1 MKRRIK
7 ALDYRQ
13 KWIFLIMG
21 AMVLVF
27 TILYPVTIS
36 RVGFS
41 YRNTILVPEDE
52 NGITVYSGKIQG
64 EAASFTVSPDKTVT
78 FHYGDLTYGPYTVKE
93 DPQAVPE
100 SVDLADSLSGVEIW
114 RQDSRLFRGGARK
127 LDQHGWLLYYEN
139 GEPYGLEI
147 KITTGGNSAAQME
160 PSLATILDL
169 TMGPELTHKGHWLPW
184 FLGILLCVV
193 NAVSILYADE
203 LFRFWLSFR
212 IESPELAEPTDLE
225 ITGRYFGW
233 IAMLIGIF
241 VVFVIGLS

>member
-1 MKRRIK
+1 MERFKT
-7 ALDYRQ
+7 LDYRQ
-13 KWIFLIMG
+13 KWIFFIMG

-27 TILYPVTIS
+27 TILYPVTLS
-36 RVGFS
+36 RVGYS
-41 YRNTILVPEDE
+41 YRDAILVPHEAE
-52 NGITVYSGKIQG
+52 GTTVYSGKIQG
-64 EAASFTVSPDKTVT
+64 EAASFTVTQDKTVT
-78 FHYGDLTYGPYTVKE
+78 FQYGDFTYGPYTVKE
-93 DPQAVPE
+93 DPQAAPE
-100 SVDLADSLSGVEIW
+100 SGDLADSLSGVEIW
-114 RQDSRLFRGGARK
+114 RQGSRLFRGGARK

-233 IAMLIGIF
+233 GAMLIGIF

>member
-1 MKRRIK
+1 MERFKT
-7 ALDYRQ
+7 LDYRQ

-21 AMVLVF
+21 VLVLVF
-27 TILYPVTIS
+27 SILYPVTLS
-36 RVGFS
+36 RVGYS
-41 YRNTILVPEDE
+41 YRDAILVPREAE
-52 NGITVYSGKIQG
+52 GTTVYSGKIQG
-64 EAASFTVSPDKTVT
+64 EAASFTVTQGKTVT
-78 FHYGDLTYGPYTVKE
+78 FQYEDFTYGPYTVKE
-93 DPQAVPE
+93 DPQAAPE
-100 SVDLADSLSGVEIW
+100 SGDLADALSGVEIW
-114 RQDSRLFRGGARK
+114 RQGSRLFRGGAQK

-169 TMGPELTHKGHWLPW
+169 AMGPELTHKGHWLPW

-233 IAMLIGIF
+233 GAMLIGIF

>member
-1 MKRRIK
+1 MERFK

-21 AMVLVF
+21 VLVLVF
-27 TILYPVTIS
+27 SILYPVTLS
-36 RVGFS
+36 RVGYS
-41 YRNTILVPEDE
+41 YRDAILVPHEAE
-52 NGITVYSGKIQG
+52 GTTVYSGKIQG
-64 EAASFTVSPDKTVT
+64 EAASFTVTQDKTVT
-78 FHYGDLTYGPYTVKE
+78 FQYGDFTYGPYTVKE
-93 DPQAVPE
+93 DPQAALE
-100 SVDLADSLSGVEIW
+100 SGDLADSLSGVEIW
-114 RQDSRLFRGGARK
+114 RQDSRLFRGGVQK
-127 LDQHGWLLYYEN
+127 LEQNGWLLYNEN
-139 GEPYGLEI
+139 GTLHNIETEI
-147 KITTGGNSAAQME
+147 IFSGNNSAAQME

-169 TMGPELTHKGHWLPW
+169 AMGPELTHKGHWLPW

-203 LFRFWLSFR
+203 LFRFWLSFW

-233 IAMLIGIF
+233 GAMLIGIF

>member
-1 MKRRIK
+1 MERFKT
-7 ALDYRQ
+7 LDYRQ

-21 AMVLVF
+21 VMVLVF
-27 TILYPVTIS
+27 TILYPVTLS
-36 RVGFS
+36 RVGYS
-41 YRNTILVPEDE
+41 YRDAILVPHEAE
-52 NGITVYSGKIQG
+52 GTTVYSGKIQG
-64 EAASFTVSPDKTVT
+64 EAASFTVTQDKTVT
-78 FHYGDLTYGPYTVKE
+78 FQYGDFTYGPYTVKE
-93 DPQAVPE
+93 DPQAAPE
-100 SVDLADSLSGVEIW
+100 SGDLADSLSGVEIW

-147 KITTGGNSAAQME
+147 KITTGGNSATQME

-169 TMGPELTHKGHWLPW
+169 AMGPELTHKGHWLPW

-233 IAMLIGIF
+233 GAMLIGIF